1 MVGELCLL
9 LGQKI
14 ILIFFFRKVYNK
26 DLHDPEQPLLVHRPK
41 EKELQR
47 VSFSTILLTIPLKV
61 LTFVT
66 LVLHRLFFKL

>member
-1 MVGELCLL
+1 MVREINL
-9 LGQKI
+9 
-14 ILIFFFRKVYNK
+14 ILFLRKVYNK

-61 LTFVT
+61 
-66 LVLHRLFFKL
+66 

>member
-1 MVGELCLL
+1 MVR
-9 LGQKI
+9 KI
-14 ILIFFFRKVYNK
+14 ILILFLRKVYNK

-61 LTFVT
+61 LTFLT
-66 LVLHRLFFKL
+66 LGLHRLFFKV